1 MDNKENIK
9 VNGFEI
15 SLYTRD
21 FKNDYISLTD
31 IAKFKNKENPAEII
45 KNWLRNRNT
54 VEFLGIWEH
63 LHNPN
68 FKLVEF
74 DQFKKEAGLNSFI
87 LSPQKWI
94 NTTNAIGIQS
104 KSGRYG
110 GTFAHTD
117 IAFEFASWVSAEFK
131 LYIIKEYQRLKID
144 ESNRLSLDWN
154 LKREL
159 SKVNYKLQTDA
170 IKENIIPNMVVKN
183 KGIIYASEA
192 DLINKVVFGLTA
204 KDWKN
209 QNPNS
214 KGNIRDYAT
223 KKELL
228 ILSNLEN
235 YNSILIKENK
245 SQEERFY
252 LLRKELLSQQYIL
265 DEKRIERLK

>member
-1 MDNKENIK
+1 MDTKENIK

-54 VEFLGIWEH
+54 VEFLGIWEQ

-170 IKENIIPNMVVKN
+170 IKENIIPNVVVKN

-192 DLINKVVFGLTA
+192 DLINKVIFGLTA
-204 KDWKN
+204 KEWKN

>member
-54 VEFLGIWEH
+54 VEFLGIWEQ

-94 NTTNAIGIQS
+94 NTTNAIGIQ
-104 KSGRYG
+104 
-110 GTFAHTD
+110 
-117 IAFEFASWVSAEFK
+117 
-131 LYIIKEYQRLKID
+131 
-144 ESNRLSLDWN
+144 
-154 LKREL
+154 
-159 SKVNYKLQTDA
+159 
-170 IKENIIPNMVVKN
+170 
-183 KGIIYASEA
+183 
-192 DLINKVVFGLTA
+192 
-204 KDWKN
+204 
-209 QNPNS
+209 
-214 KGNIRDYAT
+214 
-223 KKELL
+223 
-228 ILSNLEN
+228 
-235 YNSILIKENK
+235 
-245 SQEERFY
+245 
-252 LLRKELLSQQYIL
+252 
-265 DEKRIERLK
+265 